1 MLFKR
6 CFLNK
11 MKERNDINLNI
22 KKTLEKNPNKK
33 TLILK
38 NNLEKI
44 NLEKKKE
51 KNKSQ
56 ALLSLSS

>member
-1 MLFKR
+1 
-6 CFLNK
+6 

-44 NLEKKKE
+44 NLEKKRKKQKPSIAE
-51 KNKSQ
+51 PLKLSQ
-56 ALLSLSS
+56 PT